1 MSDDF
6 LLNYESASRF
16 SLDFLWSKPS
26 SVEEELMFD
35 ISENAYI
42 GIELMIQRDSN
53 ANNASPQLFY
63 LSNCVPPRHNPAKF
77 ALIKLKSEDAS
88 C

>member
-26 SVEEELMFD
+26 SVEDMINK
-35 ISENAYI
+35 ISIKEMLTLQRLADEKNIRIAFFK
-42 GIELMIQRDSN
+42 GLIEKIDTYDTRLLRTSY
-53 ANNASPQLFY
+53 SRKHRL
-63 LSNCVPPRHNPAKF
+63 
-77 ALIKLKSEDAS
+77 
-88 C
+88 

>member
-26 SVEEELMFD
+26 SVEDMINK
-35 ISENAYI
+35 ISIKEM
-42 GIELMIQRDSN
+42 LTLQRLADEKN
-53 ANNASPQLFY
+53 IRIASLF
-63 LSNCVPPRHNPAKF
+63 SK
-77 ALIKLKSEDAS
+77 D
-88 C
+88 